1 VRRQVENVL
10 AVTVTE
16 IGEMEKEKP
25 RMVLFNVISVE
36 IVDTGLA
43 NRQFYQGIST
53 IGVIVKYA
61 LS

>member
-16 IGEMEKEKP
+16 IGEMGLEKP
-25 RMVLFNVISVE
+25 RMVLFNVLSVE
-36 IVDTGLA
+36 IVDIGLV
-43 NRQFYQGIST
+43 NRQFYQGILT